1 MKPRELL
8 LSVILVLGLIAP
20 SLTSCRQ
27 QPPPAKVYRI
37 GWLGNTPPAATDT
50 TPQRCPIKGGPYW
63 QQAVQGLREHGYV
76 LGQNLVIECRY
87 TGGPLEE
94 RAAALAAELVSLKPD
109 LIIGT
114 NTRNVRALKQATS
127 AIPIVMGGVI
137 GPVERGLVASLAQPG
152 GNVTGVTSTPI
163 EFEGKRLQLL
173 KEALP
178 TVSRV
183 AVLYHLGGASAP
195 LDPFVFDR
203 EIEAAARALGLTLQY
218 SGVLDPEDLAGAFA
232 AMTKKR
238 AEALFVGSAPFW
250 GVRNQVQLI
259 VELAAQSR
267 LPAVYG
273 DRDFVQAGGL
283 LSYDLDEPATFRRFG
298 YYVDRIFKGAKPA
311 DLPVEQPTK
320 FDLMINLKTAKALG
334 LTIPESLL
342 RRADQVIQ

>member
-1 MKPRELL
+1 VER
-8 LSVILVLGLIAP
+8 
-20 SLTSCRQ
+20 
-27 QPPPAKVYRI
+27 
-37 GWLGNTPPAATDT
+37 
-50 TPQRCPIKGGPYW
+50 
-63 QQAVQGLREHGYV
+63 LREHGYV

-87 TGGPLEE
+87 TAGPLEE

-109 LIIGT
+109 LLIGT

-137 GPVERGLVASLAQPG
+137 DPVARGLVASLAQPG
-152 GNVTGVTSTPI
+152 GNVTGVTAPPI

-183 AVLYHLGGASAP
+183 AVLYHPSGTPRP
-195 LDPFVFDR
+195 LVDSFVFDR
-203 EIEAAARALGLTLQY
+203 EMDAAARALGLTLQD
-218 SGVLDPEDLAGAFA
+218 SGVRDPKDLAGALT
-232 AMTKKR
+232 AMTKKG
-238 AEALFVGSAPFW
+238 AEALFVEPDPFG
-250 GVRNQVQLI
+250 GVGTQVQRI

-267 LPAVYG
+267 LPAVYP
-273 DRDFVQAGGL
+273 DRDVVQAGGL

-311 DLPVEQPTK
+311 GLPAEQPTK

-334 LTIPESLL
+334 LTIPPAVLA
-342 RRADQVIQ
+342 RADVVIQ